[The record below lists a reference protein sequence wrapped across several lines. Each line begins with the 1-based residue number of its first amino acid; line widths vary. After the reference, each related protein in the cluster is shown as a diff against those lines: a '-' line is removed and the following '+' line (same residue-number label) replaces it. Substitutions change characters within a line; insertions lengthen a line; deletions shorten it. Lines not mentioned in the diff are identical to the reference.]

1 MKKKIVVLV
10 SILMLLMATVV
21 NAKGKKS
28 KEEKKFEKA
37 MQGFQLEAVI
47 NVMTLNYVEPK
58 KLEVAIK
65 NGVEITIFSKKQ
77 FLQWIDFFQGYSKC
91 TCSRWR
97 SCWKWN
103 WYSRLFSSR

>member
-1 MKKKIVVLV
+1 MKKKMVILV

-47 NVMTLNYVEPK
+47 KTTKLLPKTLQALY
-58 KLEVAIK
+58 
-65 NGVEITIFSKKQ
+65 F
-77 FLQWIDFFQGYSKC
+77 
-91 TCSRWR
+91 
-97 SCWKWN
+97 
-103 WYSRLFSSR
+103 